1 MAYDRVSRE
10 TAELVPL
17 PPHTWYVRTV
27 GWLLEQEKV
36 QENIKNVP
44 ENKPLKE
51 ALIKEGIRSPFL
63 CMPNWYPIAGSQ
75 RMRALVEV
83 VKTNPEFYE
92 KKINA
97 FEILFTKVSIET
109 IGTSAIQSRACAGVA
124 SGTFLFAL
132 PGSPSACK
140 DAWDKIL
147 CKQFDY
153 RNLPCN
159 FVEILPRL
167 EEHKKRK

>member
-1 MAYDRVSRE
+1 MANDRVSRD

-36 QENIKNVP
+36 QENIRNVP

-75 RMRALVEV
+75 RLRVLADI
-83 VKTNPEFYE
+83 PELHLSL
-92 KKINA
+92 IH
-97 FEILFTKVSIET
+97 I
-109 IGTSAIQSRACAGVA
+109 
-124 SGTFLFAL
+124 
-132 PGSPSACK
+132 
-140 DAWDKIL
+140 
-147 CKQFDY
+147 
-153 RNLPCN
+153 
-159 FVEILPRL
+159 
-167 EEHKKRK
+167 